1 MATQHILLP
10 AGTTAERPA
19 SPAVGMIR
27 YNTSLVQYEYYGSN
41 GWNGM
46 NQDLTPFTQINTTSM
61 THNIVNAGSGGL
73 QISGGSQISAYGSAA
88 PSVSGYQGSGAFS
101 THGGHGGSGNFPMY
115 WAVYL
120 GSRKA
125 VNKLVC
131 SLHGNSWGYFELAGS
146 NDCGNGSNFATNG
159 TWINLTFSSSNNGS
173 NNQNM
178 GGGSSGYGD
187 GAELTFN
194 YSNNTG
200 YLAYRI
206 KILDSSRANQAQGSL
221 YNGSA
226 GYFWRLDRV

>member
-27 YNTSLVQYEYYGSN
+27 YNTTLTQYEYYGAT

-46 NQDLTPFTQINTTSM
+46 NQDLTPFTQVNITSM
-61 THNIVNAGSGGL
+61 THSVVGTAAPNGL
-73 QISGGSQISAYGSAA
+73 QGSSPGAGGYPAGASI
-88 PSVSGYQGSGAFS
+88 SVSGYTGTFS
-101 THGGHGGSGNFPMY
+101 SHGCHAGVSAYPQY

-125 VNKLVC
+125 VNRLVT
-131 SLHGNSWGYFELAGS
+131 SIHTNSWGYFELAGS
-146 NDCGNGSNFATNG
+146 NDSGSGTNFATNG
-159 TWINLTFSSSNNGS
+159 TWANLSFSNSNNS
-173 NNQNM
+173 NSNQNM
-178 GGGSSGYGD
+178 GGNTSGYGD
-187 GAELTFN
+187 NTQLTFN

-206 KILDSSRANQAQGSL
+206 KIIDSSRPSQSVGTQ
-221 YNGSA
+221 YQGSA